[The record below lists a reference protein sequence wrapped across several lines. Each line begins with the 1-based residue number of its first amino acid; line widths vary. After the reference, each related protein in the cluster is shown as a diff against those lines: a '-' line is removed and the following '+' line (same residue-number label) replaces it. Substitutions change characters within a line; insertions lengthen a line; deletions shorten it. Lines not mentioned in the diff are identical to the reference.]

1 MINIKIL
8 ASSILLALS
17 LLNAAIPSAI
27 AQTQHNTAHLQPQ
40 IEGFNVDEVRRLVP
54 GTELNF
60 SLYGTPG
67 GIASLRIAGATRT
80 LALSEVEG
88 GQYEGSYVISS
99 RDKIAARSL
108 VTANLRIGNQVAS
121 MVLNESLQIGVGIHA
136 PKFQPGIQINISRF
150 DLVPLPDLSP
160 GTEMLFTLIGTP
172 GGRVDL
178 TITGVKAKILL
189 PEIRNGEYKGSYTI
203 KSRDRITPDSNII
216 ATLHLNERGTEHVAN
231 IRYDQRLPVL
241 AMPHPVQT
249 SPVCYTCGTVEAIN
263 LVEVKGEGT
272 YLGTIGG
279 GVVGALLGSQIGGG
293 SGRTAAEI
301 AGALGGAYVG
311 RNIEGNS
318 RRVNHYEVIVRFQ
331 NGATQTV
338 SYENDPGYR
347 VGDKVQ
353 VRNGVII
360 HN

>member
-8 ASSILLALS
+8 ASGILLIFS
-17 LLNAAIPSAI
+17 MLNAVIPSAV
-27 AQTQHNTAHLQPQ
+27 AQTQHNASQLQPQ

-67 GIASLRIAGATRT
+67 GIASLRITGATRT
-80 LALSEVEG
+80 LPLTEVEG
-88 GQYEGSYVISS
+88 GQYEGSYIISS
-99 RDKIAARSL
+99 RDKIAARSQ

-121 MVLNESLQIGVGIHA
+121 TVLNESLQIGVGIHA
-136 PKFQPGIQINISRF
+136 PKFQPGVQIKITRF
-150 DLVPLPDLSP
+150 DLAPLADLSP
-160 GTEMLFTLIGTP
+160 GTEMMFTLIGTA

-178 TITGVKAKILL
+178 TITGAKAKILL

-203 KSRDRITPDSNII
+203 KSRDRITPDSSII
-216 ATLHLNERGTEHVAN
+216 ATLHLTERGAEHAAS
-231 IRYDQRLPVL
+231 IRYDQRLPVM
-241 AMPHPVQT
+241 AMQAPLQSVPL
-249 SPVCYTCGTVEAIN
+249 CYNCGTIEAIN

-279 GVVGALLGSQIGGG
+279 GVVGALLGSQVGGG

-311 RNIEGNS
+311 RNIEGNA
-318 RRVNHYEVIVRFQ
+318 RRVNQYEVIVRFQ

-347 VGDKVQ
+347 VGEKVQ
-353 VRNGVII
+353 IRNGVIVR
-360 HN
+360 N